1 MLKKYGQQLIL
12 IVLGF
17 IIGAMVTDALW
28 LDKEIKSR
36 QSSYDYGILLLSV
49 MEKPKRCPYCGEKYC
64 YSFNLDESEL
74 QRMINTYLG
83 D

>member
-12 IVLGF
+12 IGLGF

-28 LDKEIKSR
+28 LDTEIKSR
-36 QSSYDYGILLLSV
+36 QSAYDYGILLMSE
-49 MEKPKRCPYCGEKYC
+49 MEKPKRCPYCGGEYY
-64 YSFNLDESEL
+64 YSFNLEESEL

-83 D
+83 E